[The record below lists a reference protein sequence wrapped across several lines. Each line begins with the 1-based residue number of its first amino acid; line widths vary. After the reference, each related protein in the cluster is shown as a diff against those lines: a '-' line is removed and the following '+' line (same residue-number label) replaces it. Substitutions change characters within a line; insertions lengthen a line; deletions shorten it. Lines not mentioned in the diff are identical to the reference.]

1 MAPMCNALSL
11 DSQYAVVRYQLA
23 RVLIERREFRA
34 AEQELLDA
42 LDAVPTY
49 GEATLT
55 LASLRRTQSRAD
67 EALPILIEL
76 LQRDPYHFDALIAL
90 GETLLDVGK
99 KRDAVT
105 AFVRVLRFDP
115 NHVGALYHEGAL
127 LAEQH
132 RYREATDRWRRV
144 IELAP
149 TGEFARLA
157 RRDIRTAGDLQRIF
171 GVKAAS

>member
-1 MAPMCNALSL
+1 
-11 DSQYAVVRYQLA
+11 
-23 RVLIERREFRA
+23 
-34 AEQELLDA
+34 
-42 LDAVPTY
+42 VPTY

-90 GETLLDVGK
+90 GETLLHVGK

-127 LAEQH
+127 LGEQQ
-132 RYREATDRWRRV
+132 RFPEAVARWRRV
-144 IELAP
+144 IDLAP
-149 TGEFARLA
+149 TSDFARRA
-157 RRDIRTAGDLQRIF
+157 RRDIRTAGDLQKIF
-171 GVKAAS
+171 ATRLAS